1 MCTGS
6 TERQA
11 SHPAPVVFE
20 GFCYHDGDVDNVKK
34 MWSFFAHSSLILNPI
49 PVAGGGVCSSHTAAS
64 VCERGAPDR
73 ERRGVTDSEHVHG
86 AGGCH
91 AGRSRPGEL
100 QT

>member
-1 MCTGS
+1 M
-6 TERQA
+6 
-11 SHPAPVVFE
+11 FE

-91 AGRSRPGEL
+91 AGRSCPGEL